1 MFNNLIESSSHARE
15 FKRRGS
21 FLLLTTIAYA
31 VLFVAGGVAS
41 IYAYDAHLDDQ
52 NSEEVTMLR
61 PVDLPAV
68 TKEPDR
74 QPATTTKHTN
84 NQETFDRRR
93 DLMAST
99 SHPELPPPMVSTTPS
114 GYLPVRDGLPTI
126 KSDFDSNAAYNPG
139 PGPNVGTP
147 NDHGSRVVMDDKEP
161 VPPAPKL
168 PPKKTVYTTSRVLNG
183 WAIYLPKPVY
193 SQMAKQVR
201 ASGMVVVQILIDETG
216 KVISAHAVSG
226 HPVLLPEAVK
236 AAYQARFSPTILG
249 EQPVKVSGVIN
260 YNFVLQQ

>member
-21 FLLLTTIAYA
+21 FLLLTTVAYA
-31 VLFVAGGVAS
+31 VLFVVGGVAS

-61 PVDLPAV
+61 PIDLPAPV
-68 TKEPDR
+68 REPDR
-74 QPATTTKHTN
+74 QAARTPRHNT

-93 DLMAST
+93 DLMVST
-99 SHPELPPPMVSTTPS
+99 SHPELPPPMVSTKPNDS
-114 GYLPVRDGLPTI
+114 LPIRDRVPTI
-126 KSDFDSNAAYNPG
+126 QSNFDSNAAYVPG
-139 PGPNVGTP
+139 PRSNIGTP
-147 NDHGSRVVMDDKEP
+147 NDHGSRVVMDDREP
-161 VPPAPKL
+161 APPAPKL
-168 PPKKTVYTTSRVLNG
+168 PPKKTVYTSRVLNG
-183 WAIYLPKPVY
+183 QAIYLPKPVY
-193 SQMAKQVR
+193 TQMAKQVG
-201 ASGMVVVQILIDETG
+201 ASGTVIVQILINETG

-226 HPVLLPEAVK
+226 HPFLMPEAQK

-249 EQPVKVSGVIN
+249 EQPVKVSGVIT

>member
-21 FLLLTTIAYA
+21 FLLLTTVAYA
-31 VLFVAGGVAS
+31 VLFVVGGVAS

-61 PVDLPAV
+61 PIDLPAPV
-68 TKEPDR
+68 REPDR
-74 QPATTTKHTN
+74 QAARTPRHNT

-93 DLMAST
+93 DLMVST
-99 SHPELPPPMVSTTPS
+99 SHPELPPPMVSTKPNDS
-114 GYLPVRDGLPTI
+114 LLIRDRVPTI
-126 KSDFDSNAAYNPG
+126 QSNFDSNAAYVPG
-139 PGPNVGTP
+139 PGSNIGTP
-147 NDHGSRVVMDDKEP
+147 NDHGSRVVMDDREP
-161 VPPAPKL
+161 APPAPKL
-168 PPKKTVYTTSRVLNG
+168 PPKKTVYTTRILNG
-183 WAIYLPKPVY
+183 QAIYLPKPVY
-193 SQMAKQVR
+193 TQMAKQVG
-201 ASGMVVVQILIDETG
+201 ASGTVIVQILIDETG

-226 HPVLLPEAVK
+226 HPFLMPEAQK

-249 EQPVKVSGVIN
+249 EQPVKVSGVIT

>member
-21 FLLLTTIAYA
+21 FLLLTTVAYA

-74 QPATTTKHTN
+74 QPATTTKHNN

-99 SHPELPPPMVSTTPS
+99 SHPELPPPMVSTTPNE
-114 GYLPVRDGLPTI
+114 YLPVRDGLPTI
-126 KSDFDSNAAYNPG
+126 RSDIDSNAAYNPG
-139 PGPNVGTP
+139 PGSNIGTP

-161 VPPAPKL
+161 APPAPKL
-168 PPKKTVYTTSRVLNG
+168 PPKKPVYISTVLNG
-183 WAIYLPKPVY
+183 KAIYLPKPIY
-193 SQMAKQVR
+193 SQMAKQVG
-201 ASGMVVVQILIDETG
+201 ASGTVIVQILIDETG

-226 HPVLLPEAVK
+226 HPFLMPEAQR

-249 EQPVKVSGVIN
+249 EQPVKVSGVIT
-260 YNFVLQQ
+260 YNFVLQ